1 MDARE
6 SLLVDLSQWL
16 GRVQQY
22 SPTHPMSAQMG
33 EKTLASLG
41 RALAVESPLAFGVLK
56 EDVLVGENPAKHPT
70 IKNRLAPHLHERG
83 VLVLGM
89 QPQNVF
95 DKGGL
100 ARLARERGVGHV
112 QIDEIAHE
120 LTSEEREAQRRRKKL
135 GDFFA
140 EMLRNMLARRDGDAG
155 ELGEHLAEMLEHPE
169 IAVSIL
175 EADAAGIAEA
185 AAGLALM
192 TRQEEARSRTELGP
206 KLRDVLLRLAPA
218 SRDRML
224 LGLPSLLGEFRA
236 ALAWAVEGLEPEQL
250 ARLFLPSIRAHA
262 TDLDATLYAAGAAVA
277 HDGRRL
283 SALRC
288 AGRLLFDLPAEDAA
302 AAEVLAALAAPVP
315 DYDSYRRERECLR
328 EPAARARAARTAMPA
343 PSGAA
348 AEFDGRRAVEEV
360 IALAKATRSFDRFA
374 ARLPPVAGRYAAS
387 GAVDGAIG
395 VVGGLARAGA
405 EGALREACVSSAA
418 AILADLDRKSA
429 AATPAEIDESSAL
442 VRHFVAHAPVAVL
455 GRLDVSES
463 RKMRRMLL
471 DALPAAGASLLPEL
485 VVRLRSSSWFVVRN
499 GVGLLARCGG

>member
-83 VLVLGM
+83 VLVLRFIPGATLEELQSFVVLLGM

-250 ARLFLPSIRAHA
+250 ARLFLPSIRAH
-262 TDLDATLYAAGAAVA
+262 
-277 HDGRRL
+277 
-283 SALRC
+283 
-288 AGRLLFDLPAEDAA
+288 
-302 AAEVLAALAAPVP
+302 
-315 DYDSYRRERECLR
+315 
-328 EPAARARAARTAMPA
+328 
-343 PSGAA
+343 
-348 AEFDGRRAVEEV
+348 
-360 IALAKATRSFDRFA
+360 
-374 ARLPPVAGRYAAS
+374 
-387 GAVDGAIG
+387 
-395 VVGGLARAGA
+395 
-405 EGALREACVSSAA
+405 
-418 AILADLDRKSA
+418 
-429 AATPAEIDESSAL
+429 
-442 VRHFVAHAPVAVL
+442 
-455 GRLDVSES
+455 
-463 RKMRRMLL
+463 
-471 DALPAAGASLLPEL
+471 
-485 VVRLRSSSWFVVRN
+485 
-499 GVGLLARCGG
+499 